1 MVGVPFTF
9 LDVKSNSIQGMMVDA
24 ITAAGKSAGFRV
36 DVQQTV
42 FSALIPSLTT
52 QKIDIIS
59 AAMLKTPVR
68 QQVVDFSDTV
78 YTFGE
83 GLIVKADDPACARAV
98 LDAPV
103 RAALGRWA
111 LGRPEQAS
119 FTCAGGEARAVWREV
134 ELRVDLLDA
143 AVDAVVAA
151 AHSRG
156 SGP

>member
-1 MVGVPFTF
+1 MVSFIKRFGALAAGFATCIALATASAGAVAAEPTLKVGATATGVPFTF

-59 AAMLKTPVR
+59 AAMLKTPAR

-78 YTFGE
+78 Y
-83 GLIVKADDPACARAV
+83 
-98 LDAPV
+98 
-103 RAALGRWA
+103 
-111 LGRPEQAS
+111 
-119 FTCAGGEARAVWREV
+119 
-134 ELRVDLLDA
+134 
-143 AVDAVVAA
+143 
-151 AHSRG
+151 
-156 SGP
+156 